1 MRIVHSFP
9 HLCAVVAFIIAF
21 SIVHC
26 VAAHAEESPHQTGI
40 ASWYGNEHNG
50 RPTANG
56 EIHDSHLATAA
67 HLRLPFGSKVK
78 VTNRKTGASVVV
90 RINDRGPY
98 VQGRIIDLS
107 ERAARDLGML
117 TDGLASVSLQLVTGR
132 ERTWL
137 VASR

>member
-9 HLCAVVAFIIAF
+9 RLCAVVAFIVAF
-21 SIVHC
+21 TLIHC
-26 VAAHAEESPHQTGI
+26 ATARAEGRALQTGI

-50 RPTANG
+50 RKTANG
-56 EIHDSHLATAA
+56 EIHDSRLATAA

-90 RINDRGPY
+90 CINDRGPY
-98 VQGRIIDLS
+98 VKGRIIDLS
-107 ERAARDLGML
+107 ESAARDLGVL
-117 TDGLASVSLQLVTGR
+117 TDGIAPVSLQLINR
-132 ERTWL
+132 KERTWH

>member
-9 HLCAVVAFIIAF
+9 HLCAVVTFIIAF
-21 SIVHC
+21 SLVHC
-26 VAAHAEESPHQTGI
+26 VAARAEGRGPQTGI

-67 HLRLPFGSKVK
+67 HLRLPFGSVVK

-98 VQGRIIDLS
+98 IKGRIIDLS
-107 ERAARDLGML
+107 ERAARDLGLL
-117 TDGLASVSLQLVTGR
+117 TDGIAPVSLQLINGR